1 MLKPKICCLSRNIL
15 SKKGYVLSPQLN
27 GEKIRGLGVYCANVT
42 RTPDEYATQLPLE
55 VPVDIHT
62 VTVPEDIVL
71 VFAVECPLFKI

>member
-1 MLKPKICCLSRNIL
+1 MFIFTYFYMIMWLFHYSNI
-15 SKKGYVLSPQLN
+15 
-27 GEKIRGLGVYCANVT
+27 T